1 MATLEPYQSQRPQG
15 HRIIRVEQ
23 DISAPTGDGDI
34 YVCDNGSHWVLA
46 RGPYLTGQHWAVKRG
61 NYVCETG

>member
-1 MATLEPYQSQRPQG
+1 MATTEPVNSQRPHG

-34 YVCDNGSHWVLA
+34 YVCDNGSRWVPVG
-46 RGPYLTGQHWAVKRG
+46 GPYLTGQRRAVKRG
-61 NYVCETG
+61 NYVCETP